1 MESFLNHTPAAYTP
15 CKSAPEDLKKFFA
28 EALPEYDRD
37 RVHVSDIKKVALWY
51 NLLLEAGMT
60 DFKDDE
66 QADGKTQDAE

>member
-1 MESFLNHTPAAYTP
+1 
-15 CKSAPEDLKKFFA
+15 LKKFFA